1 VDDSAFMRSTIA
13 RLLIADPT
21 FAVAGYAVDGQE
33 AVDRTLELQ
42 PDVITMDVEMPRMDG
57 LQAVH
62 AIMAQRPTP
71 IVMVSVYTT
80 QGAAT
85 TIEALAKG
93 AVDFVAKPERG
104 PADDLDGVREE
115 LKQKLLHAARANPR
129 VLRGAA
135 LGRAGEQPATGHVQ
149 ERGGRPPGL
158 QAGPVFA
165 SEPPARPRLASK
177 VIVIGAST
185 GGPAALT
192 FLLPSLPPDLAAG
205 VLVVQHMPAGFTKAL
220 ADRLNAVSRLEVR
233 EAQSGEPVVEGAV
246 LIAQGSYHML
256 VDSSRKIG
264 LSMAPPVHSVRPSV
278 DVLMSSV
285 AAVYGRSAVGVVLTG
300 MGHDGTAGAAE
311 IKAAGGRVIVQD
323 AASSVIAGMP
333 ESVIKSGTADAVV
346 PLHDMPW
353 RIQRAVG
360 LR

>member
-1 VDDSAFMRSTIA
+1 MDDSAFLRSTIA

-21 FAVAGYAVDGQE
+21 FAVAGYAADGQE

-57 LQAVH
+57 LQAVQ

-71 IVMVSVYTT
+71 IVMLSVYTR

-93 AVDFVAKPERG
+93 AVDFVSKPQRG

-129 VLRGAA
+129 VLGAA
-135 LGRAGEQPATGHVQ
+135 ALSAQDAPPNEPRVSGPA
-149 ERGGRPPGL
+149 
-158 QAGPVFA
+158 
-165 SEPPARPRLASK
+165 PRLASK
-177 VIVIGAST
+177 VVVIGAST

-192 FLLPSLPPDLAAG
+192 FLLPSLPANLGAG
-205 VLVVQHMPAGFTKAL
+205 VLIVQHMPAGFTKAL
-220 ADRLNAVSRLEVR
+220 ADRLNAVSQMEVR
-233 EAQSGEPVVEGAV
+233 EAQAGEPVIEGAV
-246 LIAQGSYHML
+246 LIAPGSYHML
-256 VDSSRKIG
+256 VGSSRKIG
-264 LSMAPPVHSVRPSV
+264 LSLDPPVHSVRPSV

-311 IKAAGGRVIVQD
+311 IKAAGGQVIVQD

-333 ESVIKSGTADAVV
+333 ESVIQSGTADAVV

-353 RIQRAVG
+353 RIQRALG